1 MTLGA
6 VLFSLPTDAV
16 ARLIASVSTSKAW
29 IEYARASGCAV
40 GRNAWVRAKA
50 WIAANPVTSL
60 LERSVNLGGKPSLLK
75 KAEVA
80 ETLMRVLENC
90 SRETSRFQVKE
101 RAREGTDR
109 VLIAVRILTSSKTAA
124 WRRCSGIVS
133 HILTVLCFTC
143 PAHRAWPQIGRFV
156 RYLRGLSPTSLPG
169 GEACAAGGR
178 AASDPREGVCFVL
191 RGLRCAKCNDL
202 S

>member
-6 VLFSLPTDAV
+6 VLFSLPIDAV

-80 ETLMRVLENC
+80 ETLMRVLENY

-101 RAREGTDR
+101 RARQGKDR
-109 VLIAVRILTSSKTAA
+109 VLIAVCTLISSKTVA
-124 WRRCSGIVS
+124 WLGSEEAGAVVSCRTFLRFCASHAQHIV
-133 HILTVLCFTC
+133 HGRKWVDLCDTC
-143 PAHRAWPQIGRFV
+143 
-156 RYLRGLSPTSLPG
+156 
-169 GEACAAGGR
+169 EA
-178 AASDPREGVCFVL
+178 
-191 RGLRCAKCNDL
+191 
-202 S
+202 